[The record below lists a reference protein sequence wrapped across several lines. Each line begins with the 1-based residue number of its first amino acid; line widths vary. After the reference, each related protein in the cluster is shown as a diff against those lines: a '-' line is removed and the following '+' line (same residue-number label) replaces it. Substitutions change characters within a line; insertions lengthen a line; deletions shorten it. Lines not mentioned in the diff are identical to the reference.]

1 MAVLRLS
8 GLPFRHGLVR
18 MELLGKAYY
27 HNSRTFFL
35 EQDIGRKS
43 EMITRREYL
52 AQKKGKQGTSM
63 SKPYKKVF
71 WAAGFG
77 WMFDAM
83 DVALLSF
90 IMVALRQEWGLTGE
104 EAGLLGTG
112 NLVGMAI
119 GAIVGGY
126 LADRIGR
133 KPVFLLTLILFGLA
147 SFASAFAT
155 GFATMLLFRFLMGLG
170 LGAELPVAS
179 TLVNEFAPPE
189 KRGSTVVLLES
200 FWAVGWIA
208 AAVISYFI
216 IPDYGW
222 RVAVMIGALPVVY
235 ALFARRSIPESPQF
249 QKQAENIPIAT
260 LLTSHRTETI
270 TLWVVWFAIAFSYY
284 GMFLWMP
291 SILVDKGFTMIKSF
305 QYVLIMTLAQLPGY
319 FAAAY
324 LVEKW
329 GRKWTL
335 ATFLFMTGVMAF
347 AFGQSSGTTELLVT
361 GAFLSFF
368 NLGAWG
374 ALYAYTPENYPTPL
388 RATGSGMA
396 SGVGRIGSIIA
407 PYLVGYYSSHHYSY
421 TFIFSVFTAVLI
433 VGTIVLLMCGR
444 ETKVL
449 ANSGPRT
456 GQV

>member
-1 MAVLRLS
+1 
-8 GLPFRHGLVR
+8 
-18 MELLGKAYY
+18 
-27 HNSRTFFL
+27 
-35 EQDIGRKS
+35 
-43 EMITRREYL
+43 
-52 AQKKGKQGTSM
+52 M

-119 GAIVGGY
+119 GAIAGGY

-235 ALFARRSIPESPQF
+235 AWFARRSIPESPQF
-249 QKQAENIPIAT
+249 QKQAEKIPVGK

-291 SILVDKGFTMIKSF
+291 SVLVDKGFTMIKSF

-347 AFGQSSGTTELLVT
+347 AFGQSSGTMELLVT

-433 VGTIVLLMCGR
+433 VGAIVLLMYGR

>member
-1 MAVLRLS
+1 
-8 GLPFRHGLVR
+8 
-18 MELLGKAYY
+18 
-27 HNSRTFFL
+27 
-35 EQDIGRKS
+35 
-43 EMITRREYL
+43 
-52 AQKKGKQGTSM
+52 M

-119 GAIVGGY
+119 GAIAGGY

-133 KPVFLLTLILFGLA
+133 KPVFLLTLVLFGLA

-291 SILVDKGFTMIKSF
+291 SVLVDKGFTMIKSF

-319 FAAAY
+319 FVAAY

-433 VGTIVLLMCGR
+433 VGAIVLLVYGR

-456 GQV
+456 GQI

>member
-1 MAVLRLS
+1 
-8 GLPFRHGLVR
+8 
-18 MELLGKAYY
+18 
-27 HNSRTFFL
+27 
-35 EQDIGRKS
+35 
-43 EMITRREYL
+43 
-52 AQKKGKQGTSM
+52 M

-126 LADRIGR
+126 LADRVGR
-133 KPVFLLTLILFGLA
+133 KPVFLLTLVLFGLA

-291 SILVDKGFTMIKSF
+291 SVLVDKGFTMIKSF

-324 LVEKW
+324 FVEKW

-347 AFGQSSGTTELLVT
+347 AFGQSSGTMELLVT

-433 VGTIVLLMCGR
+433 VGAIVLLVCGR

-456 GQV
+456 GEV

>member
-1 MAVLRLS
+1 
-8 GLPFRHGLVR
+8 
-18 MELLGKAYY
+18 
-27 HNSRTFFL
+27 
-35 EQDIGRKS
+35 
-43 EMITRREYL
+43 
-52 AQKKGKQGTSM
+52 M
-63 SKPYKKVF
+63 SASYKKVF

-90 IMVALRQEWGLTGE
+90 IMVALRQEWGLSPE

-119 GAIVGGY
+119 GAMAGGY
-126 LADRIGR
+126 LADRVGR
-133 KPVFLLTLILFGLA
+133 KPVFLLTLLLFGAA

-155 GFATMLLFRFLMGLG
+155 GFFTMLLFRFLMGLG

-216 IPDYGW
+216 IPEYGW
-222 RVAVMIGALPVVY
+222 RVAVIIGALPIGY
-235 ALFARRSIPESPQF
+235 AWYARRAIPESPQF
-249 QKQAENIPIAT
+249 HKRAEQVPLQK
-260 LLTSHRTETI
+260 LLTSHKRETVA
-270 TLWVVWFAIAFSYY
+270 LWAVWFAIAFSYY

-291 SILVDKGFTMIKSF
+291 SVLVDKGFTMIKSF
-305 QYVLIMTLAQLPGY
+305 QYVLMMTLAQLPGY

-324 LVEKW
+324 LVENW
-329 GRKWTL
+329 GRKKTL
-335 ATFLFMTGVMAF
+335 ASFLFMTAVMAF
-347 AFGQSSGTTELLVT
+347 AFGQSSQTTELLVT
-361 GAFLSFF
+361 GALLSFF

-388 RATGSGMA
+388 RATGSGFA
-396 SGVGRIGSIIA
+396 SGIGRIGSIIA
-407 PYLVGYYSSHHYSY
+407 PYLVGYYSSLHYSY
-421 TFIFSVFTAVLI
+421 TFIFSVFTLVLFA
-433 VGTIVLLMCGR
+433 GTTALLLCGK
-444 ETKVL
+444 ET
-449 ANSGPRT
+449 RT
-456 GQV
+456 SDAASVS

>member
-1 MAVLRLS
+1 
-8 GLPFRHGLVR
+8 
-18 MELLGKAYY
+18 
-27 HNSRTFFL
+27 
-35 EQDIGRKS
+35 
-43 EMITRREYL
+43 
-52 AQKKGKQGTSM
+52 M

-119 GAIVGGY
+119 GAIAGGY

-133 KPVFLLTLILFGLA
+133 KPVFLLTLVLFGLA

-208 AAVISYFI
+208 AAVIAYFI

-235 ALFARRSIPESPQF
+235 AWFARRSIPESPQF
-249 QKQAENIPIAT
+249 QKQTEKIPVGK
-260 LLTSHRTETI
+260 LLTSHRKETI

-291 SILVDKGFTMIKSF
+291 SVLVDKGFTMIKSF

-329 GRKWTL
+329 GRKGTL

-347 AFGQSSGTTELLVT
+347 AFGQSSGTMELLVT

-433 VGTIVLLMCGR
+433 VGAIVLLMCGR

-456 GQV
+456 GEV

>member
-1 MAVLRLS
+1 
-8 GLPFRHGLVR
+8 
-18 MELLGKAYY
+18 
-27 HNSRTFFL
+27 
-35 EQDIGRKS
+35 
-43 EMITRREYL
+43 
-52 AQKKGKQGTSM
+52 M

-119 GAIVGGY
+119 GAIAGGY

-235 ALFARRSIPESPQF
+235 AWFARRSIPESPQF
-249 QKQAENIPIAT
+249 QKQAEKIPVGK

-291 SILVDKGFTMIKSF
+291 SVLVDKGFTMIKSF

-324 LVEKW
+324 FVEKW

-347 AFGQSSGTTELLVT
+347 AFGQSSGTMELLVT

-433 VGTIVLLMCGR
+433 VGAIVLLMYGR

-449 ANSGPRT
+449 ANSGSRT

>member
-1 MAVLRLS
+1 
-8 GLPFRHGLVR
+8 
-18 MELLGKAYY
+18 
-27 HNSRTFFL
+27 
-35 EQDIGRKS
+35 
-43 EMITRREYL
+43 
-52 AQKKGKQGTSM
+52 M
-63 SKPYKKVF
+63 STTYKKVF

-119 GAIVGGY
+119 GAMLGGY

-133 KPVFLLTLILFGLA
+133 KPVFLYTLILFGAA
-147 SFASAFAT
+147 SLASAFAT
-155 GFATMLLFRFLMGLG
+155 GFFAMLLLRFFMGLG

-189 KRGSTVVLLES
+189 KRGRTVVLLES
-200 FWAVGWIA
+200 FWAVGWLI
-208 AAVISYFI
+208 AAVIAYFI
-216 IPDYGW
+216 IPDFGW
-222 RVAVMIGALPVVY
+222 RMAVILGALPILY
-235 ALFARRSIPESPQF
+235 AFIVRKNIPESPQYKP
-249 QKQAENIPIAT
+249 QTERIPVRK
-260 LLTSHRTETI
+260 LLTEHKRETI

-291 SILVDKGFTMIKSF
+291 SVLVDKGFTMIQSF

-324 LVEKW
+324 LVENW
-329 GRKWTL
+329 GRKQTL
-335 ATFLFMTGVMAF
+335 ATFLFMTAILAY
-347 AFGQSSGTTELLVT
+347 AFGESSGTASLLIT
-361 GAFLSFF
+361 GALLSFF

-388 RATGSGMA
+388 RGTGSGFA
-396 SGVGRIGSIIA
+396 AGVGRVGSIIA
-407 PYLVGYYSSHHYSY
+407 PYLVGYFSGLHYGY
-421 TFIFSVFTAVLI
+421 PFIFGMFTV
-433 VGTIVLLMCGR
+433 VLLLGTGTLLFLGKETR
-444 ETKVL
+444 EPKRTAL
-449 ANSGPRT
+449 A
-456 GQV
+456 

>member
-1 MAVLRLS
+1 
-8 GLPFRHGLVR
+8 
-18 MELLGKAYY
+18 
-27 HNSRTFFL
+27 
-35 EQDIGRKS
+35 
-43 EMITRREYL
+43 
-52 AQKKGKQGTSM
+52 M

-119 GAIVGGY
+119 GAIAGGY

-222 RVAVMIGALPVVY
+222 RVAVMIGALPIVY
-235 ALFARRSIPESPQF
+235 AWFARRSIPESPQF
-249 QKQAENIPIAT
+249 QKQAEKIPVGK

-291 SILVDKGFTMIKSF
+291 SVLVDKGFTMIKSF

-335 ATFLFMTGVMAF
+335 ASFLFMTGVMAF
-347 AFGQSSGTTELLVT
+347 AFGQSSGTMELLVT

-421 TFIFSVFTAVLI
+421 TFIFSMFTAVLI
-433 VGTIVLLMCGR
+433 VGAIVLLMYGR

>member
-1 MAVLRLS
+1 
-8 GLPFRHGLVR
+8 
-18 MELLGKAYY
+18 
-27 HNSRTFFL
+27 
-35 EQDIGRKS
+35 
-43 EMITRREYL
+43 
-52 AQKKGKQGTSM
+52 M

-119 GAIVGGY
+119 GAIAGGY

-133 KPVFLLTLILFGLA
+133 KPVFLLTLILFGLT

-249 QKQAENIPIAT
+249 QKQAENIPVGK

-291 SILVDKGFTMIKSF
+291 SVLVDKGFTMIKSF

-347 AFGQSSGTTELLVT
+347 AFGQSTGTMELLVT

-421 TFIFSVFTAVLI
+421 TFIFSVFTTVLI
-433 VGTIVLLMCGR
+433 VGAIVLLIYGR

>member
-1 MAVLRLS
+1 
-8 GLPFRHGLVR
+8 
-18 MELLGKAYY
+18 
-27 HNSRTFFL
+27 
-35 EQDIGRKS
+35 
-43 EMITRREYL
+43 
-52 AQKKGKQGTSM
+52 M

-104 EAGLLGTG
+104 AAGLLGTG

-119 GAIVGGY
+119 GAIAGGY

-133 KPVFLLTLILFGLA
+133 KPVFLLTLVLFGLA

-216 IPDYGW
+216 IPEYGW

-249 QKQAENIPIAT
+249 QKQAEKIPVTT

-291 SILVDKGFTMIKSF
+291 SVLVDKGFTMIKSF

-347 AFGQSSGTTELLVT
+347 AFGQSSGTMELLVT

-433 VGTIVLLMCGR
+433 VGAIVLLMYGR

-456 GQV
+456 GQA

>member
-1 MAVLRLS
+1 
-8 GLPFRHGLVR
+8 
-18 MELLGKAYY
+18 
-27 HNSRTFFL
+27 
-35 EQDIGRKS
+35 
-43 EMITRREYL
+43 
-52 AQKKGKQGTSM
+52 M

-119 GAIVGGY
+119 GAIAGGY

-249 QKQAENIPIAT
+249 QKQAENIPVGK

-291 SILVDKGFTMIKSF
+291 SVLVDKGFTMIKSF

-347 AFGQSSGTTELLVT
+347 AFGQSTGTMELLVT

-421 TFIFSVFTAVLI
+421 TFIFSVFTTVLI
-433 VGTIVLLMCGR
+433 VGAIVLLIYGR

>member
-1 MAVLRLS
+1 
-8 GLPFRHGLVR
+8 
-18 MELLGKAYY
+18 
-27 HNSRTFFL
+27 
-35 EQDIGRKS
+35 
-43 EMITRREYL
+43 
-52 AQKKGKQGTSM
+52 M

-133 KPVFLLTLILFGLA
+133 KPVFLLTLVLFGLA

-208 AAVISYFI
+208 AAVISYFV

-249 QKQAENIPIAT
+249 QKQAENVPIAT

-433 VGTIVLLMCGR
+433 VGTVVLLMCGR

>member
-1 MAVLRLS
+1 MTA
-8 GLPFRHGLVR
+8 
-18 MELLGKAYY
+18 
-27 HNSRTFFL
+27 
-35 EQDIGRKS
+35 
-43 EMITRREYL
+43 
-52 AQKKGKQGTSM
+52 
-63 SKPYKKVF
+63 PYKKVF

-90 IMVALRQEWGLTGE
+90 IMVALRQEWGLSGE

-112 NLVGMAI
+112 NLVGMALGAFI
-119 GAIVGGY
+119 GGF

-133 KPVFLLTLILFGLA
+133 KPIFLLTLVLFGAA
-147 SFASAFAT
+147 SLASAFAT
-155 GFATMLLFRFLMGLG
+155 GFLTMLLFRFLMGLG

-179 TLVNEFAPPE
+179 TLVNEFAPVE
-189 KRGSTVVLLES
+189 KRGRTVVLLES

-216 IPDYGW
+216 IPVYGW
-222 RVAVMIGALPVVY
+222 RIAVIIGALPIVY
-235 ALFARRSIPESPQF
+235 ALFARKSIPESPQF
-249 QKQAENIPIAT
+249 HQRAEKAPLKKIWTAHQKET
-260 LLTSHRTETI
+260 L
-270 TLWVVWFAIAFSYY
+270 TLWVVWFAITFSYY

-291 SILVDKGFTMIKSF
+291 SVLVDKGFTMIKSF

-319 FAAAY
+319 FTAAY

-329 GRKWTL
+329 GRKQTL

-347 AFGQSSGTTELLVT
+347 AFGQSSGTTGLLVT
-361 GAFLSFF
+361 GALLSFF

-388 RATGSGMA
+388 RATGSGFA

-407 PYLVGYYSSHHYSY
+407 PYLVGYFSALHYSY
-421 TFIFSVFTAVLI
+421 TFIFSMFTVVLI
-433 VGTIVLLMCGR
+433 AGTIVLVAIGK
-444 ETKVL
+444 ETKGTEADSL
-449 ANSGPRT
+449 G
-456 GQV
+456 

>member
-1 MAVLRLS
+1 
-8 GLPFRHGLVR
+8 
-18 MELLGKAYY
+18 
-27 HNSRTFFL
+27 
-35 EQDIGRKS
+35 
-43 EMITRREYL
+43 
-52 AQKKGKQGTSM
+52 M

-249 QKQAENIPIAT
+249 QKQTENIPIAT

>member
-1 MAVLRLS
+1 
-8 GLPFRHGLVR
+8 
-18 MELLGKAYY
+18 
-27 HNSRTFFL
+27 
-35 EQDIGRKS
+35 
-43 EMITRREYL
+43 
-52 AQKKGKQGTSM
+52 M

-119 GAIVGGY
+119 GAIAGGY

-222 RVAVMIGALPVVY
+222 RVAVMIGALPIVY
-235 ALFARRSIPESPQF
+235 AWFARRSIPESPQF
-249 QKQAENIPIAT
+249 QKQAEKIPVGK

-291 SILVDKGFTMIKSF
+291 SVLVDKGFTMIKSF

-347 AFGQSSGTTELLVT
+347 AFGQSSGTMELLVT

-421 TFIFSVFTAVLI
+421 TFIFSMFTAVLI
-433 VGTIVLLMCGR
+433 VGAIVLLIYGR

>member
-1 MAVLRLS
+1 
-8 GLPFRHGLVR
+8 
-18 MELLGKAYY
+18 
-27 HNSRTFFL
+27 
-35 EQDIGRKS
+35 
-43 EMITRREYL
+43 
-52 AQKKGKQGTSM
+52 M

-133 KPVFLLTLILFGLA
+133 KPVFLLTLVLFGLA

-208 AAVISYFI
+208 AAVISYFV

-249 QKQAENIPIAT
+249 KKQAENVPIAT

>member
-1 MAVLRLS
+1 
-8 GLPFRHGLVR
+8 
-18 MELLGKAYY
+18 
-27 HNSRTFFL
+27 
-35 EQDIGRKS
+35 
-43 EMITRREYL
+43 
-52 AQKKGKQGTSM
+52 M
-63 SKPYKKVF
+63 SASYKKVF

-90 IMVALRQEWGLTGE
+90 IMVALRQEWGLSPE

-119 GAIVGGY
+119 GAMAGGY
-126 LADRIGR
+126 LADRVGR
-133 KPVFLLTLILFGLA
+133 KPVFLLTLLLFGAA

-155 GFATMLLFRFLMGLG
+155 GFFTMLLFRFLMGLG

-216 IPDYGW
+216 IPEYGW
-222 RVAVMIGALPVVY
+222 RVAVIIGALPIGY
-235 ALFARRSIPESPQF
+235 AWYARRAIPESPQF
-249 QKQAENIPIAT
+249 HKRTEQVPLQK
-260 LLTSHRTETI
+260 LLTSHKRETVA
-270 TLWVVWFAIAFSYY
+270 LWAVWFAIAFSYY

-291 SILVDKGFTMIKSF
+291 SVLVDKGFTMIKSF
-305 QYVLIMTLAQLPGY
+305 QYVLVMTLAQLPGY

-324 LVEKW
+324 LVENW
-329 GRKWTL
+329 GRKKTL
-335 ATFLFMTGVMAF
+335 ASFLFMTAVMAF
-347 AFGQSSGTTELLVT
+347 AFGQSSQTTELLVT
-361 GAFLSFF
+361 GALLSFF

-388 RATGSGMA
+388 RATGSGFA
-396 SGVGRIGSIIA
+396 SGIGRIGSIIA
-407 PYLVGYYSSHHYSY
+407 PYLVGYYSSLHYSY
-421 TFIFSVFTAVLI
+421 TFIFSVFTLVLFA
-433 VGTIVLLMCGR
+433 GTTALLLCGK
-444 ETKVL
+444 ET
-449 ANSGPRT
+449 RT
-456 GQV
+456 SDAASVS

>member
-1 MAVLRLS
+1 
-8 GLPFRHGLVR
+8 
-18 MELLGKAYY
+18 
-27 HNSRTFFL
+27 
-35 EQDIGRKS
+35 
-43 EMITRREYL
+43 
-52 AQKKGKQGTSM
+52 M
-63 SKPYKKVF
+63 SAPYKKVF

-90 IMVALRQEWGLTGE
+90 IMVALRQEWGLSGE
-104 EAGLLGTG
+104 EVGLLGTG
-112 NLVGMAI
+112 NLVGMAVGAFI
-119 GAIVGGY
+119 GGF

-133 KPVFLLTLILFGLA
+133 KPIFLLTLLLFGAA
-147 SFASAFAT
+147 SLASAFAT
-155 GFATMLLFRFLMGLG
+155 GFLSMLLFRFLMGLG

-179 TLVNEFAPPE
+179 TLVNEFAPAE
-189 KRGSTVVLLES
+189 KRGRTVVLLES

-222 RVAVMIGALPVVY
+222 RIAVIIGALPIVY
-235 ALFARRSIPESPQF
+235 ALFARKSIPESPMF
-249 QKQAENIPIAT
+249 QPRAERVPLKKLWTAHQKET
-260 LLTSHRTETI
+260 L
-270 TLWVVWFAIAFSYY
+270 TLWVVWFAITFSYY

-291 SILVDKGFTMIKSF
+291 SVLVDKGFTMIKSF

-329 GRKWTL
+329 GRKSTL
-335 ATFLFMTGVMAF
+335 ATFLFMTGIMAY
-347 AFGQSSGTTELLVT
+347 AFGQSSGTTGLLVT
-361 GAFLSFF
+361 GALLSFF

-388 RATGSGMA
+388 RATGSGFA

-407 PYLVGYYSSHHYSY
+407 PYLVGYFSALHYSY
-421 TFIFSVFTAVLI
+421 TFIFGMFTVVLI
-433 VGTIVLLMCGR
+433 AGTIVLFVIGK
-444 ETKVL
+444 ETKGTEV
-449 ANSGPRT
+449 ASAS
-456 GQV
+456 

>member
-1 MAVLRLS
+1 
-8 GLPFRHGLVR
+8 
-18 MELLGKAYY
+18 
-27 HNSRTFFL
+27 
-35 EQDIGRKS
+35 
-43 EMITRREYL
+43 
-52 AQKKGKQGTSM
+52 M
-63 SKPYKKVF
+63 SVPYKKVF

-90 IMVALRQEWGLTGE
+90 IMVALRQEWGLSGE

-119 GAIVGGY
+119 GAAVGGY

-133 KPVFLLTLILFGLA
+133 KPIFLLTLLLFGAA
-147 SFASAFAT
+147 SLASAFAT
-155 GFATMLLFRFLMGLG
+155 GFISMLFFRFLMGLG

-189 KRGSTVVLLES
+189 KRGRTVVLLES
-200 FWAVGWIA
+200 FWAVGWLI
-208 AAVISYFI
+208 AAVIAYFI

-222 RVAVMIGALPVVY
+222 RLAVILGAAPIVY
-235 ALFARRSIPESPQF
+235 AWFARKNIPESPLF
-249 QKQAENIPIAT
+249 SLKAERIPVSQ
-260 LLTSHRTETI
+260 LLTAHKKETI

-291 SILVDKGFTMIKSF
+291 SVLVDKGFTMIKSF

-319 FAAAY
+319 FVAAY

-329 GRKWTL
+329 GRKQTL
-335 ATFLFMTGVMAF
+335 ASFLFMTGVMAY
-347 AFGQSSGTTELLVT
+347 AFGESSGTTSLLVT
-361 GAFLSFF
+361 GALLSFF

-388 RATGSGMA
+388 RATGSGFA
-396 SGVGRIGSIIA
+396 SSVGRIGSIIA
-407 PYLVGYYSSHHYSY
+407 PYLVGYYSGLQYGYS
-421 TFIFSVFTAVLI
+421 FIFGMFTVVLI
-433 VGTIVLLMCGR
+433 LGTIVLLILGR
-444 ETKVL
+444 ETRERESVAL
-449 ANSGPRT
+449 G
-456 GQV
+456 

>member
-1 MAVLRLS
+1 
-8 GLPFRHGLVR
+8 
-18 MELLGKAYY
+18 
-27 HNSRTFFL
+27 
-35 EQDIGRKS
+35 
-43 EMITRREYL
+43 
-52 AQKKGKQGTSM
+52 M

-104 EAGLLGTG
+104 VAGLLGTG

-119 GAIVGGY
+119 GAIAGGY

-133 KPVFLLTLILFGLA
+133 KPVFLLTLVLFGLA

-222 RVAVMIGALPVVY
+222 RVAVMIGALPIVY
-235 ALFARRSIPESPQF
+235 AWFARRSIPESPQF
-249 QKQAENIPIAT
+249 QKQAEKIPVGK

-291 SILVDKGFTMIKSF
+291 SVLVDKGFTMIKSF

-347 AFGQSSGTTELLVT
+347 AFGQSSGTMEMLVT

-421 TFIFSVFTAVLI
+421 TFIFSMFTAVLI
-433 VGTIVLLMCGR
+433 VGAIVLLMYGR

>member
-1 MAVLRLS
+1 
-8 GLPFRHGLVR
+8 
-18 MELLGKAYY
+18 
-27 HNSRTFFL
+27 
-35 EQDIGRKS
+35 
-43 EMITRREYL
+43 
-52 AQKKGKQGTSM
+52 M

-119 GAIVGGY
+119 GAIAGGY

-189 KRGSTVVLLES
+189 RRGSTVVLLES

-222 RVAVMIGALPVVY
+222 RVAVMIGALPIVY
-235 ALFARRSIPESPQF
+235 AWFARRTIPESPQF
-249 QKQAENIPIAT
+249 QKQAEKIPVGK

-291 SILVDKGFTMIKSF
+291 SVLVDKGFTMIKSF

-347 AFGQSSGTTELLVT
+347 AFGQSSGTMELLVT

-421 TFIFSVFTAVLI
+421 TFIFSMFTAVLI
-433 VGTIVLLMCGR
+433 VGAIVLLMYGR

>member
-1 MAVLRLS
+1 
-8 GLPFRHGLVR
+8 
-18 MELLGKAYY
+18 
-27 HNSRTFFL
+27 
-35 EQDIGRKS
+35 
-43 EMITRREYL
+43 
-52 AQKKGKQGTSM
+52 M

-126 LADRIGR
+126 LADRVGR
-133 KPVFLLTLILFGLA
+133 KPVFLLTLVLFGLA

-291 SILVDKGFTMIKSF
+291 SVLVDKGFTMIKSF

-324 LVEKW
+324 FVEKW

-347 AFGQSSGTTELLVT
+347 AFGQSSGTMELLVT

-433 VGTIVLLMCGR
+433 VGAIVLLVCGR